1 MVTGGANPLKT
12 GGKTMTEDKAF
23 YKSKAWKT
31 KREAILRRDKYQC
44 QYMKRYGKA
53 MEAQHV
59 HHIFPL
65 EYYPEFRLCSW
76 NLISLSTDAHNRM
89 HDRETHELTAEGQRL
104 LEKTARVQG
113 LDRQG
118 RKLERP

>member
-23 YKSKAWKT
+23 YKSQAWKT

-53 MEAQHV
+53 REAQHV
-59 HHIFPL
+59 HHIVPL

-76 NLISLSTDAHNRM
+76 NLISLSTEAHNRM

-104 LEKTARVQG
+104 LEKTARAQG

-118 RKLERP
+118 RKL